1 MKSILI
7 RAFGRPQG
15 ILGRLGGIIMSR
27 SNREVATQMVELLD
41 VHPNDRVLE
50 VGYGPG
56 VAIQLIAAKLSSG
69 KAEGIDCSAEMMQQ
83 TTARNAAAVESGR
96 IQLRLGSV
104 EAMPFEGQ
112 HVPQSIGNQFDA
124 GLARCRGRP
133 ARSRM
138 VAPRSGSRPIR
149 DKRRKG

>member
-7 RAFGRPQG
+7 RAFARRQG
-15 ILGRLGGIIMSR
+15 ILGRFGGIIMAR
-27 SNREVATQMVELLD
+27 SNQEIATRMVEILD
-41 VHPNDRVLE
+41 VHPNDRFLE
-50 VGYGPG
+50 IGYGPG
-56 VAIQLIAAKLSSG
+56 VAIQLIAAKLSSC
-69 KAEGIDCSAEMMQQ
+69 KVEGIDSSAEMMQQ

-112 HVPQSIGNQFDA
+112 HVPQSIGNQFNA

-133 ARSRM
+133 ARNL
-138 VAPRSGSRPIR
+138 ACAEAAW
-149 DKRRKG
+149 

>member
-15 ILGRLGGIIMSR
+15 ILGRLGGIIMAR

-69 KAEGIDCSAEMMQQ
+69 KVAGIDCSAEMMQQ
-83 TTARNAAAVESGR
+83 ATARNAADVESGR
-96 IQLRLGSV
+96 IELRLAQLSLL
-104 EAMPFEGQ
+104 EG
-112 HVPQSIGNQFDA
+112 NT
-124 GLARCRGRP
+124 
-133 ARSRM
+133 SRKLRKT
-138 VAPRSGSRPIR
+138 APSTQKVSTT
-149 DKRRKG
+149 

>member
-15 ILGRLGGIIMSR
+15 VLGRLGGIIMAR
-27 SNREVATQMVELLD
+27 SNREVAIQMVELLD

-69 KAEGIDCSAEMMQQ
+69 KSHG
-83 TTARNAAAVESGR
+83 
-96 IQLRLGSV
+96 
-104 EAMPFEGQ
+104 
-112 HVPQSIGNQFDA
+112 H
-124 GLARCRGRP
+124 
-133 ARSRM
+133 
-138 VAPRSGSRPIR
+138 
-149 DKRRKG
+149 